1 MMKKIVCIVYV
12 VLIIVMAAAT
22 IVGNSRGQ
30 DYASEHVYGAWWFTA
45 LWAVG
50 VAAGIAYFLQRRV
63 RRLSVV
69 VLHLSFVVILVGAAI
84 THFTAAEGSLHL
96 RQGQA
101 VSSYQ
106 DEDGVTQA
114 LPFTIRLDH
123 FGVSYHAGQAAVM
136 DYQSAV
142 TVKREGREETYT
154 ISMNH
159 IYNRYGTRL
168 YQSSFD
174 EDMQGSVLAVS
185 SDPWGIPVTYCGYG
199 LLFISLLWMLIDRR
213 GTFRTLLRSQVV
225 RGAMLLLPL
234 MAMTLPTEAQSVLPR
249 PTADRFARTFIVYN
263 GRICP
268 METFAIDFT
277 KKLYGRTSYNGF
289 TATQVLTGF
298 MFWPEEWMQQ
308 PVVKVKGGQLREQMG
323 MERYVAP
330 AAFFDQNGYRLG
342 QFLADASQKNDA
354 FSKQVLDMDD
364 KLMLVMQVAEG
375 SPLKMFPFTTGHGV
389 VEWFTPTDSLP
400 AQMPKAQQ
408 QYVHSI
414 LLMAKQ
420 LAREGKTDM
429 ENELFDKLLKYQHR
443 FGGASVPSKQRVRAE
458 HIYNEVPFATIL
470 FIVNLTLGFLSIFF
484 ITRRHQHTFFSLA
497 MALSF
502 VALTIA
508 LALRWIISGTIPIGN
523 GYETMLFMAWLIM
536 LVALLSSS
544 RLHIMTTF
552 GLLMS
557 GFMLLVSHIGEMD
570 PAITPRMPV
579 LNSPLLSIHV
589 SIIMMAYALLSLTF
603 IASLA
608 WLIVDFL
615 GKHYHLNI
623 PSLGGACEVQSFG
636 GACEG
641 LSKIFLYPA
650 MTCLGLGIFIGA
662 IWANVSWGNYW
673 SWDPKETWAL
683 ITFMVYA
690 VALHGQSLPA
700 MRRPRVYHIYMLLA
714 FLSLLVTY
722 FGVNYFMSGMHSY
735 A

>member
-1 MMKKIVCIVYV
+1 MIKKIVCIVYV
-12 VLIIVMAAAT
+12 AIILVMAAAT

-30 DYASEHVYGAWWFTA
+30 DYASENIYGAWWFTA

-50 VAAGIAYFLQRRV
+50 VAVGVVYFLQRCV

-69 VLHLSFVVILVGAAI
+69 VLHLSFVVILIGAAI
-84 THFTAAEGSLHL
+84 THFTSAEGSLHL
-96 RQGQA
+96 RQGKA
-101 VSSYQ
+101 TSSYISK
-106 DEDGVTQA
+106 DGVTKA

-174 EDMQGSVLAVS
+174 EDMQGSVLVVS
-185 SDPWGIPVTYCGYG
+185 ADPWGIPVTYCGYA
-199 LLFISLLWMLIDRR
+199 LLFISLLWMLVDRR
-213 GTFRTLLRSQVV
+213 GTFRRLLHSEVL
-225 RGAMLLLPL
+225 RGAVALLLL
-234 MAMTLPTEAQSVLPR
+234 MAVTLPSEAQSVLPR
-249 PTADRFARTFIVYN
+249 ETADRFAKTFIVYN
-263 GRICP
+263 SRICP
-268 METFAIDFT
+268 TETFAIDFT
-277 KKLYGRTSYNGF
+277 KKLYGRASYKDF

-308 PVVKVKGGQLREQMG
+308 PVVKVKGGRLREQMG
-323 MERYVAP
+323 LERYVAP

-342 QFLADASQKNDA
+342 QFLADANQRNDA

-364 KLMLVMQVAEG
+364 KLMLVMQVSEG
-375 SPLKMFPFTTGHGV
+375 SPMKMFPFTTEHGV
-389 VEWFTPTDSLP
+389 VEWFTPVDSLP

-420 LAREGKTDM
+420 LAREGKTDT

-443 FGGASVPSKQRVRAE
+443 YGGASVPSKQRVRAE
-458 HIYNEVPFATIL
+458 HIYNAVPFATIL
-470 FIVNLTLGFLSIFF
+470 FMVNLTLGFLSVFF
-484 ITRRHQHTFFSLA
+484 LTRRHQYTFFSLA

-502 VALTIA
+502 VALTVA
-508 LALRWIISGTIPIGN
+508 LVLRWVISGTIPIGN

-536 LVALLSSS
+536 LVALLSSP

-557 GFMLLVSHIGEMD
+557 GFMLLVSHIGDMD

-603 IASLA
+603 MAAIG
-608 WLIVDFL
+608 WLVTARSRSAAMK
-615 GKHYHLNI
+615 GVNEQMT
-623 PSLGGACEVQSFG
+623 A
-636 GACEG
+636 
-641 LSKIFLYPA
+641 LSQLFLYPA

-662 IWANVSWGNYW
+662 IWANVSWGTYW

-683 ITFMVYA
+683 ITFMIYA
-690 VALHGQSLPA
+690 VPLHQASLPA
-700 MRRPRVYHIYMLLA
+700 LRRPRVYHVYMLLA
-714 FLSLLVTY
+714 FLSLLITY
-722 FGVNYFMSGMHSY
+722 FGVNYFMGGMHSY